1 MSNEKKLIPLV
12 VIVGPTASGKTKLAV
27 DIAKKFNGEIV
38 SADSMQIYKYMSI
51 GTAKPTIEEM
61 SSVPH
66 YMIDFLE
73 PNEKFSVAKYVS
85 MAKQHI
91 ADIHSRNKLPILV
104 GGTGLYINSLID
116 NIEFAQMQENT
127 PIRDELYK
135 IAEEKGND
143 FLFDMLK
150 EIDENICKE
159 LHPNNLGRVIRAIE
173 VYKLTGKNMSWHKEH
188 SKMTP
193 SDYKICMIGLTAS
206 DRQKLYD
213 RINNRVSIM
222 VENGL
227 LDEAKNLFSSVYSG
241 TAKQAIGYK
250 ELKGYFENE
259 EKLEDCLEK
268 IRMGSRRYAKRQL
281 TWFRKD
287 ERINW
292 IQFDLFSNYKE
303 IFDFACETL
312 VKNNII

>member
-1 MSNEKKLIPLV
+1 
-12 VIVGPTASGKTKLAV
+12 
-27 DIAKKFNGEIV
+27 
-38 SADSMQIYKYMSI
+38 
-51 GTAKPTIEEM
+51 
-61 SSVPH
+61 
-66 YMIDFLE
+66 
-73 PNEKFSVAKYVS
+73 
-85 MAKQHI
+85 
-91 ADIHSRNKLPILV
+91 
-104 GGTGLYINSLID
+104 
-116 NIEFAQMQENT
+116 
-127 PIRDELYK
+127 
-135 IAEEKGND
+135 
-143 FLFDMLK
+143 
-150 EIDENICKE
+150 
-159 LHPNNLGRVIRAIE
+159 
-173 VYKLTGKNMSWHKEH
+173 
-188 SKMTP
+188 
-193 SDYKICMIGLTAS
+193 
-206 DRQKLYD
+206 
-213 RINNRVSIM
+213 IM